1 MTRAVVVLLLLQVKQ
16 ARTAAAYEKMVL
28 RVNAWMVEQE
38 YEPFAHTVEVAPGR
52 YRVELLQ
59 DAGVPRVPQ
68 MEAVIEFLIGMSTG
82 AVEKG
87 GDRAA
92 RDTDVYGSPMWGK
105 TQAEM
110 FMPLAKKK
118 KPYTHTHRWTGTGVC
133 VCVVST

>member
-68 MEAVIEFLIGMSTG
+68 MEAVI
-82 AVEKG
+82 
-87 GDRAA
+87 R
-92 RDTDVYGSPMWGK
+92 
-105 TQAEM
+105 Q
-110 FMPLAKKK
+110 
-118 KPYTHTHRWTGTGVC
+118 
-133 VCVVST
+133 